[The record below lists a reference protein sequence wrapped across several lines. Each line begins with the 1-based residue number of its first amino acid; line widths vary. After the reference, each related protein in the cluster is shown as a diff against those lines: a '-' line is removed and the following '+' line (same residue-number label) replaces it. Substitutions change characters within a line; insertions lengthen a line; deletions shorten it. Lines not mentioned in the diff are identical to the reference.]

1 MCLPI
6 GGSSALYQNQKLH
19 NSLLLAGGA
28 LVITGIALSC
38 INHPAAFALG
48 SVSLSIGTP
57 ILLIGLFMTIVRK
70 SMNDRSSS
78 EQRQQTRTRTRGEE
92 PAYEGS
98 TKKLGGTRPSSR
110 LVEKPS

>member
-57 ILLIGLFMTIVRK
+57 ILLMGLLMTIVRK

-78 EQRQQTRTRTRGEE
+78 E
-92 PAYEGS
+92 
-98 TKKLGGTRPSSR
+98 
-110 LVEKPS
+110 